1 MLGLDI
7 GFGDV
12 KAVAEDGRKLKIP
25 TAVAYAGDGVCDLG
39 ELSNDHREHLY
50 MGRKYVVGE
59 AAISRAFSTR
69 SLEFLRKYAPLLA
82 CRAIEELKMNI
93 SSLAFG
99 LPMAY
104 YTSQNKSEF
113 LSSMRKIEVDGR
125 TMELGAEV
133 FPQGVGALLDYRL
146 SDDGSEKEGTAVC
159 GLVLD
164 VGFNTVDVVAFEN
177 GSAVK
182 ADSGML
188 ERAGISK
195 VTQELANALQTETTI
210 NLSEQ
215 EAKDALL
222 KGKLAVYGYE
232 KDLSE
237 TIRGTTERYV
247 EWLLS
252 VVASRWEDRLQRA
265 GKLILAGGGAYYL
278 KTYIPARYRKVLFIP
293 DEPEF
298 ANARGFL
305 KALKARALKTA

>member
-25 TAVAYAGDGVCDLG
+25 TAVAYVGEGVCDLG
-39 ELSNDHREHLY
+39 ELSCDHREYLY

-69 SLEFLRKYAPLLA
+69 SLEFLRKYSPLLA
-82 CRAIEELKMNI
+82 CRVIEELQFDV

-104 YTSQNKSEF
+104 YTSKNKSYF
-113 LSSMRKIEVDGR
+113 LSSMRKIEAPGR
-125 TMELGAEV
+125 TIKLDAEV

-146 SDDGSEKEGTAVC
+146 SDNGREKDGTATS

-182 ADSGML
+182 VDSGML

-195 VTQELANALQTETTI
+195 VTQELANTLQSETTI
-210 NLSEQ
+210 NLTEQ
-215 EAKDALL
+215 EAKDTLL
-222 KGKLAVYGYE
+222 KGRLTVYGYE
-232 KDLSE
+232 KDLGE
-237 TIRGTTERYV
+237 IIRETTERYV
-247 EWLLS
+247 EWLFS

-265 GKLILAGGGAYYL
+265 GILILSGGGAYYL
-278 KTYIPARYRKVLFIP
+278 KTYVPARYRKVLFIP
-293 DEPEF
+293 EEPEF